1 MASAIN
7 SARNASVSIFDL
19 VNKSAST
26 ITDTVDSIQKAGDI
40 LHNKVR
46 VLHAA
51 QTQNTDQKILA
62 AKERDLMTMV
72 KEHTTFMVELQS
84 DIDKDSDYK
93 KVFDEN
99 MKRFTT
105 TVSEPSTSEA

>member
-19 VNKSAST
+19 INKSAST
-26 ITDTVDSIQKAGDI
+26 ITDTVDSLQKAGDI

-51 QTQNTDQKILA
+51 QTQNTDQKIQA
-62 AKERDLMTMV
+62 AQERDLMTMV
-72 KEHTTFMVELQS
+72 KEHTTFMVQLQS
-84 DIDKDSDYK
+84 DIDKDPEYK
-93 KVFDEN
+93 KVFDAN
-99 MKRFTT
+99 MARFTKAT
-105 TVSEPSTSEA
+105 SEPTTSEA

>member
-19 VNKSAST
+19 INKSAST
-26 ITDTVDSIQKAGDI
+26 ITDTVDSVQKAGDI

-62 AKERDLMTMV
+62 AQERDLMTMV
-72 KEHTTFMVELQS
+72 KDHTTFMVELQS
-84 DIDKDSDYK
+84 DIDKDSEYK
-93 KVFDEN
+93 KMFEAN
-99 MKRFTT
+99 MTRFTK
-105 TVSEPSTSEA
+105 SSDEPSTSEA